1 MALNRLRVTEWPAYA
16 ALFNEGQL
24 FQLYSPDFNYT
35 QRFHTPPGVSW
46 AELVPFV
53 QAFFQWKSGRRDY
66 QPFVL
71 QEPLPAKAMAQLQAA
86 AFWQPDNMRQTVYC

>member
-1 MALNRLRVTEWPAYA
+1 
-16 ALFNEGQL
+16 LFNEGQL